1 MLGLGNSLSTYGSDD
16 RAPWNPL
23 SSELNLALWL
33 TARAQDLELDGTA
46 VTNWTDRVAGLV
58 FEQGTANR
66 KPAFSAANEE
76 ITFATSPN
84 ADYLQAGSNIVLD
97 TSATGWTLAWYGSN
111 TDWDSGNEVMFGDDA
126 GNNDFIRHDSGA
138 NTMSIKIDG
147 QTKTF
152 SLDTPSA
159 LVNDTLYHIM
169 LVCQTDG
176 SAVLYI
182 DNVAQSDTETI
193 ATSKDFEIQQISGK
207 NGSSQTW
214 NGPMKEIMV
223 FRSPLNAD
231 DKKDCHDY
239 MKRLPLTS

>member
-1 MLGLGNSLSTYGSDD
+1 MLGLGNLLSTYGSDS
-16 RAPWNPL
+16 RAPWNPS
-23 SSELNLALWL
+23 SSELRLALWL
-33 TARAQDLELDGTA
+33 TARAQDLELDGSA

-58 FEQGTANR
+58 FEQATANR
-66 KPAFSAANEE
+66 KPAFAEDSGV
-76 ITFATSPN
+76 TFATSPN

-97 TSATGWTLAWYGSN
+97 TSSTGWTMAWYGSN
-111 TDWDSGNEVMFGDDA
+111 TNWDSGNEVMFGDDA
-126 GNNDFIRHDSGA
+126 GNNDFIRHDASA
-138 NTMSIKIDG
+138 NTMSIKIDA

-159 LVNDTLYHIM
+159 LVDNTYYHIM

-193 ATSKDFEIQQISGK
+193 GTTKDFEIQQISGK

-214 NGPMKEIMV
+214 NGPMKEIMI
-223 FRSPLNAD
+223 FRSPLSASD
-231 DKKDCHDY
+231 RQDCHEY
-239 MKRLPLTS
+239 MKRTPLV